1 MQIRGRVTAL
11 IRQGRHSSVS
21 VGGEHMR
28 KRFLLGG
35 LMVLA
40 GLGLLTPPA
49 WALCSPFLSYAVEN
63 SGETFSAWLAA
74 TLGGSALLLLGVRRI
89 VTPAPARS

>member
-1 MQIRGRVTAL
+1 MP
-11 IRQGRHSSVS
+11 
-21 VGGEHMR
+21 

-49 WALCSPFLSYAVEN
+49 WALCSPFLSFAIET
-63 SGETFSAWLAA
+63 SGETFGAWLAA
-74 TLGGSALLLLGVRRI
+74 TLGGTALLFFGVRRI
-89 VTPAPARS
+89 VTPVRVKG